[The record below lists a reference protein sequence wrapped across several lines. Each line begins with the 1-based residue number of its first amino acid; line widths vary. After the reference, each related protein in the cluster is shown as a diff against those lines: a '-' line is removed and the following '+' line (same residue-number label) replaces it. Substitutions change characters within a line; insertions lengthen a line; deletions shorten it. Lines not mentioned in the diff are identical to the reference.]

1 MAKQR
6 QANIELLRIIAMF
19 MIIMIHA
26 NCGAISWPTTDEML
40 TSPLSTFSRYLFES
54 IGIVS
59 VNVFIL
65 ISGWFTITVNKLKT
79 LSFVYQVLFFNIG
92 IYILFVATG
101 LERISLSGISGS
113 ILNTG
118 WDWFIKAYI
127 VLMILA
133 PVLNAFLKDDEE
145 IVHRNVVMYFFL
157 FSFVYGWIGG
167 ARRFFVAGY
176 GPLSFI
182 GLYLLSNY
190 INKVKRGIYIPP
202 HYINKLVNF
211 NKYYYLISFILCT
224 LALSIAASAL
234 TYIGKAEYVQ
244 VFYAYSNPLI
254 IISAASLFLFF
265 ENITIKQSK
274 LISFLA
280 ASSFTVYLF
289 HDQPNIRS
297 YFDST
302 ARNIYEGTNGYITI
316 LSIGLFLCAVYLL
329 AVLVDQLRIYSWK
342 LINKYIK

>member
-65 ISGWFTITVNKLKT
+65 ISGWFTITVNKLKA

-157 FSFVYGWIGG
+157 FSFIYGWIGG

-190 INKVKRGIYIPP
+190 INKVKRGIYTPP
-202 HYINKLVNF
+202 I
-211 NKYYYLISFILCT
+211 T
-224 LALSIAASAL
+224 LM
-234 TYIGKAEYVQ
+234 
-244 VFYAYSNPLI
+244 N
-254 IISAASLFLFF
+254 
-265 ENITIKQSK
+265 
-274 LISFLA
+274 
-280 ASSFTVYLF
+280 
-289 HDQPNIRS
+289 R
-297 YFDST
+297 
-302 ARNIYEGTNGYITI
+302 
-316 LSIGLFLCAVYLL
+316 
-329 AVLVDQLRIYSWK
+329 
-342 LINKYIK
+342 